1 MNEYQIQDHIH
12 LYASWAA
19 GRASSV
25 KNNRFKVEI
34 AQKILSNSEIKSFIL
49 NPDALPNNEE
59 EFTRYHKKW
68 RQEIIDLAKEEELY
82 LVFI

>member
-1 MNEYQIQDHIH
+1 MNEYQIHDHIH

-34 AQKILSNSEIKSFIL
+34 AQKILLPTTYIKASYSEGNSETSDDPK
-49 NPDALPNNEE
+49 P
-59 EFTRYHKKW
+59 
-68 RQEIIDLAKEEELY
+68 
-82 LVFI
+82 

>member
-1 MNEYQIQDHIH
+1 MNEYQIHDHIH

-34 AQKILSNSEIKSFIL
+34 AQKML
-49 NPDALPNNEE
+49 
-59 EFTRYHKKW
+59 
-68 RQEIIDLAKEEELY
+68 
-82 LVFI
+82 